1 MIIFH
6 KAYIER
12 IFGAV
17 YCNPCILI
25 CAMLYCKRRYSGCRR
40 HAAAI
45 CGKYYTVD
53 DMKVKRFK
61 FRPVGIVVASFVI
74 VIFVGAG
81 LLCLPFAVKSGEP
94 DFLTAL
100 FSATSATCVTGHTVV
115 DIYSYFTPFGQA
127 VMLVLIQ
134 IGGLGF
140 ITIIS
145 LFMLYV
151 KKDVTLSDR
160 KLALQSAGGLKMVG
174 LKGLLKYIFIGT
186 FSLEFLGAVLLAIST
201 VPVYG
206 WGSGIWQAVFTSIS
220 SFCNAGF
227 SLTGENGGYS
237 LAGFASDPL
246 FMITVMALITIGGLG
261 FYVWYDVIKNHF
273 RPSRYSL
280 HTKVVLIATGSI
292 LILAWAMFMLFE
304 WNNPGTIGEM
314 SPVDKVINSLFF
326 AVTPRTAGHYTVDM
340 NYFTD
345 GSYLLSNLLMFVGGS
360 PGSTAGGVKTTTFV
374 VLVLT
379 MIAACRREKQVRV
392 FKRGIEQ
399 DDVVNAVTV
408 SMLYVFAIV
417 LSVFIICGVD
427 GGTPYQSD
435 YGAWETVIAGEAVPN
450 VVNFKNVL
458 FEVISAI
465 SATGLTMGITAELS
479 VLSKV
484 ILILLMFFGRVGG
497 YTLVLVFSETRRP
510 PAITRMPE
518 HIMIG

>member
-1 MIIFH
+1 M
-6 KAYIER
+6 
-12 IFGAV
+12 
-17 YCNPCILI
+17 
-25 CAMLYCKRRYSGCRR
+25 RRGCR
-40 HAAAI
+40 I
-45 CGKYYTVD
+45 NCGKIISVGS
-53 DMKVKRFK
+53 MRVRRLK
-61 FRPVGIVVASFVI
+61 FRPIGIVVASFVL

-94 DFLTAL
+94 DFLIAL

-115 DIYSYFTPFGQA
+115 DIYSYFTSFGQA
-127 VMLVLIQ
+127 VMLILIQ

-145 LFMLYV
+145 LFMLYME
-151 KKDVTLSDR
+151 KDVTLSDR
-160 KLALQSAGGLKMVG
+160 KLALQSAGGLKMMG
-174 LKGLLKYIFIGT
+174 LKELLKYIFIGT
-186 FSLEFLGAVLLAIST
+186 FSLEFLGAVLLAISF
-201 VPVYG
+201 VHDYG
-206 WGSGIWQAVFTSIS
+206 WGDGIWQAVFTSVS

-227 SLTGENGGYS
+227 SLTGQGGDLS
-237 LAGFASDPL
+237 LAGYNSDPL
-246 FMITVMALITIGGLG
+246 FLITVMALITIGGLG
-261 FYVWYDVIKNHF
+261 FYVWYDVIKNRF

-280 HTKVVLIATGSI
+280 HTKVVLISTGSI
-292 LILAWAMFMLFE
+292 LLIAWALFMAFE
-304 WNNPGTIGEM
+304 WNNPSTIGEM
-314 SPVDKVINSLFF
+314 NAVDKVINSLFF

-340 NYFTD
+340 NYFSD
-345 GSYLLSNLLMFVGGS
+345 GSYLLTNLLMFVGGS

-379 MIAACRREKQVRV
+379 MITACRRERQVRV

-399 DDVVNAVTV
+399 DDAINAVTV
-408 SMLYVFAIV
+408 TMLYVFAIAI
-417 LSVFIICGVD
+417 SVFIICGVD
-427 GGTPYQSD
+427 GGTPYESD
-435 YGAWETVIAGEAVPN
+435 YGSWATVINGVEVPN

-479 VLSKV
+479 ALSQV

>member
-1 MIIFH
+1 
-6 KAYIER
+6 
-12 IFGAV
+12 
-17 YCNPCILI
+17 
-25 CAMLYCKRRYSGCRR
+25 
-40 HAAAI
+40 
-45 CGKYYTVD
+45 
-53 DMKVKRFK
+53 MKVKRFK
-61 FRPVGIVVASFVI
+61 FRPIGIVVASFVI

-94 DFLTAL
+94 DFLIAL
-100 FSATSATCVTGHTVV
+100 FSATSATCVTGHTVI
-115 DIYSYFTPFGQA
+115 DPFTYFTAFGQA
-127 VMLVLIQ
+127 VMLILIQ

-145 LFMLYV
+145 LFMLYI

-160 KLALQSAGGLKMVG
+160 KLALQSAGGLKMKG

-186 FSLEFLGAVLLAIST
+186 FSLEFVGAVLLAISF
-201 VPVYG
+201 VPDYG
-206 WGSGIWQAVFTSIS
+206 WGLGIWQAVFTSVS

-227 SLTGENGGYS
+227 SLTGAATEYGMPDKSLSLSGYT
-237 LAGFASDPL
+237 SDPL
-246 FMITVMALITIGGLG
+246 FLLTVMALITIGGLG
-261 FYVWYDVIKNHF
+261 FYVWYDVIKGKF

-280 HTKVVLIATGSI
+280 HTKVVLISTGSI
-292 LILAWAMFMLFE
+292 LLLGWALFMAFE
-304 WNNPGTIGEM
+304 WNNPGTIGGM
-314 SPVDKVINSLFF
+314 NAVDKVINSLFF

-340 NYFTD
+340 NYLTD
-345 GSYLLSNLLMFVGGS
+345 GSYLLSNILMFIGGS

-379 MIAACRREKQVRV
+379 MITACRREKQVRV

-399 DDVVNAVTV
+399 DDAMNAVTV
-408 SMLYVFAIV
+408 TMLYVLAIV
-417 LSVFIICGVD
+417 LSVFVICGID

-435 YGAWETVIAGEAVPN
+435 YGDWATVVNGAEVPN
-450 VVNFKNVL
+450 VINFKNVL

-479 VLSKV
+479 AFSQI

>member
-1 MIIFH
+1 
-6 KAYIER
+6 
-12 IFGAV
+12 
-17 YCNPCILI
+17 
-25 CAMLYCKRRYSGCRR
+25 MLRGCR
-40 HAAAI
+40 I
-45 CGKYYTVD
+45 NCGKIISVGS
-53 DMKVKRFK
+53 MRVRRLK
-61 FRPVGIVVASFVI
+61 FRPIGIVVASFVL

-94 DFLTAL
+94 DFLIAL

-115 DIYSYFTPFGQA
+115 DIYSYFTSFGQA
-127 VMLVLIQ
+127 VMLILIQ

-145 LFMLYV
+145 LFMLYM

-160 KLALQSAGGLKMVG
+160 KLALQSAGGLKMMG
-174 LKGLLKYIFIGT
+174 LKELLKYIFIGT
-186 FSLEFLGAVLLAIST
+186 FSLEFLGAVLLAISF
-201 VPVYG
+201 VHDYG
-206 WGSGIWQAVFTSIS
+206 WGDGIWQAVFTSVS

-227 SLTGENGGYS
+227 SLTGQGGDLS
-237 LAGFASDPL
+237 LAGYNSDPL
-246 FMITVMALITIGGLG
+246 FLITVMALITIGGLG
-261 FYVWYDVIKNHF
+261 FYVWYDVIKNRF

-280 HTKVVLIATGSI
+280 HTKVVLISTGSI
-292 LILAWAMFMLFE
+292 LLIAWALFMAFE

-314 SPVDKVINSLFF
+314 NAVDKVINSLFF

-340 NYFTD
+340 NYFSD
-345 GSYLLSNLLMFVGGS
+345 GSYLLTNLLMFVGGS

-379 MIAACRREKQVRV
+379 MITACRRERQVRV

-399 DDVVNAVTV
+399 DDAINAVTV
-408 SMLYVFAIV
+408 TMLYVFAIAI
-417 LSVFIICGVD
+417 SVFIICGVD
-427 GGTPYQSD
+427 GGTPYESD
-435 YGAWETVIAGEAVPN
+435 YGSWATVINGVEVPN

-479 VLSKV
+479 ALSQV

>member
-1 MIIFH
+1 M
-6 KAYIER
+6 
-12 IFGAV
+12 
-17 YCNPCILI
+17 
-25 CAMLYCKRRYSGCRR
+25 RRGCR
-40 HAAAI
+40 I
-45 CGKYYTVD
+45 NCGKIISVGS
-53 DMKVKRFK
+53 MRVRRLK
-61 FRPVGIVVASFVI
+61 FRPIGIVVASFVL

-94 DFLTAL
+94 DFLIAL

-115 DIYSYFTPFGQA
+115 DIFSYFTSFGQA
-127 VMLVLIQ
+127 VMLILIQ

-145 LFMLYV
+145 LFMLYM

-160 KLALQSAGGLKMVG
+160 KLALQSAGGLKMMG
-174 LKGLLKYIFIGT
+174 LKELLKYIFIGT
-186 FSLEFLGAVLLAIST
+186 FSLEFLGAVLLAISF
-201 VPVYG
+201 VHDYG
-206 WGSGIWQAVFTSIS
+206 WGDGIWQAVFTSVS

-227 SLTGENGGYS
+227 SLTGQGGDLS
-237 LAGFASDPL
+237 LAGYNSDPL
-246 FMITVMALITIGGLG
+246 FLITVMALITIGGLG
-261 FYVWYDVIKNHF
+261 FYVWYDVIKNRF

-280 HTKVVLIATGSI
+280 HTKVVLISTGSI
-292 LILAWAMFMLFE
+292 LLIAWALFMAFE

-314 SPVDKVINSLFF
+314 NAVDKVINSLFF

-340 NYFTD
+340 NYFSG
-345 GSYLLSNLLMFVGGS
+345 GSYLLTNLLMFVGGS

-379 MIAACRREKQVRV
+379 MITACRRERQVRV

-399 DDVVNAVTV
+399 DDAINAVTV
-408 SMLYVFAIV
+408 TMLYVFAIAI
-417 LSVFIICGVD
+417 SVFIICGVD
-427 GGTPYQSD
+427 GGTPYESD
-435 YGAWETVIAGEAVPN
+435 YGSWATVINGVEVPN

-479 VLSKV
+479 ALSQV

>member
-1 MIIFH
+1 M
-6 KAYIER
+6 
-12 IFGAV
+12 
-17 YCNPCILI
+17 
-25 CAMLYCKRRYSGCRR
+25 RRGCR
-40 HAAAI
+40 I
-45 CGKYYTVD
+45 NCGKIISVGS
-53 DMKVKRFK
+53 MRVRRLK
-61 FRPVGIVVASFVI
+61 FRPIGIVVVSFVL

-94 DFLTAL
+94 DFLIAL

-115 DIYSYFTPFGQA
+115 DIYSYFTSFGQA
-127 VMLVLIQ
+127 VMLILIQ

-145 LFMLYV
+145 LFMLYM

-160 KLALQSAGGLKMVG
+160 KLALQSAGGLKMMG
-174 LKGLLKYIFIGT
+174 LKELLKYIFIGT
-186 FSLEFLGAVLLAIST
+186 FSLEFLGAVLLAISF
-201 VPVYG
+201 VHDYG
-206 WGSGIWQAVFTSIS
+206 WGDGIWQAVFPSVS

-227 SLTGENGGYS
+227 SLTGQGGDLS
-237 LAGFASDPL
+237 LAGYNSDPL
-246 FMITVMALITIGGLG
+246 FLITVMALITIGGLG
-261 FYVWYDVIKNHF
+261 FYVWYDVIKNRF

-280 HTKVVLIATGSI
+280 HTKVVLISTGSI
-292 LILAWAMFMLFE
+292 LLLAWALFMAFE

-314 SPVDKVINSLFF
+314 NAVDKVINSLFF

-340 NYFTD
+340 NYFSD
-345 GSYLLSNLLMFVGGS
+345 GSYLLTNLLMFVGGS

-379 MIAACRREKQVRV
+379 MITACRRERQVRV

-399 DDVVNAVTV
+399 DDAINAVTV
-408 SMLYVFAIV
+408 TMLYVFAIAI
-417 LSVFIICGVD
+417 SVFIICGVD
-427 GGTPYQSD
+427 GGTPYESD
-435 YGAWETVIAGEAVPN
+435 YGSWATVINGVEVPN

-479 VLSKV
+479 ALSQV

>member
-1 MIIFH
+1 M
-6 KAYIER
+6 R
-12 IFGAV
+12 V
-17 YCNPCILI
+17 
-25 CAMLYCKRRYSGCRR
+25 RRL
-40 HAAAI
+40 
-45 CGKYYTVD
+45 
-53 DMKVKRFK
+53 K
-61 FRPVGIVVASFVI
+61 FRPIGIVVASFVL

-94 DFLTAL
+94 DFLIAL

-115 DIYSYFTPFGQA
+115 DIFSYFTSFGQA
-127 VMLVLIQ
+127 VMLILIQ

-145 LFMLYV
+145 LFMLYM

-160 KLALQSAGGLKMVG
+160 KLALQSAGGLKMMG
-174 LKGLLKYIFIGT
+174 LKELLKYIFIGT
-186 FSLEFLGAVLLAIST
+186 FSLEFLGAVLLSISF
-201 VPVYG
+201 VHDYG
-206 WGSGIWQAVFTSIS
+206 WGDGIWQAVFTSVS

-227 SLTGENGGYS
+227 SLTGQGGDLS
-237 LAGFASDPL
+237 LAGYNSDPL
-246 FMITVMALITIGGLG
+246 FLITVMALITIGGLG
-261 FYVWYDVIKNHF
+261 FYVWYDVIKNRF

-280 HTKVVLIATGSI
+280 HTKVVLISTGSI
-292 LILAWAMFMLFE
+292 LLIAWALFMAFE

-314 SPVDKVINSLFF
+314 NAVDKVINSLFF

-340 NYFTD
+340 NYFSD
-345 GSYLLSNLLMFVGGS
+345 GSYLLTNLLMFVGGS

-379 MIAACRREKQVRV
+379 MITACRRERQVRV

-399 DDVVNAVTV
+399 DDVINAVTV
-408 SMLYVFAIV
+408 SMLYVIAIL
-417 LSVFIICGVD
+417 LSVFIICGID
-427 GGTPYQSD
+427 GGKDYVSD
-435 YGAWETVIAGEAVPN
+435 YGETWVAGI
-450 VVNFKNVL
+450 NFKSVL

-479 VLSKV
+479 VVSQV

-510 PAITRMPE
+510 PAITRLPE